1 MYKLSLAIGA
11 ASVLAVVLIAVLV
24 ARLRPLIWLSM
35 RGPRRR
41 PVESGLAA
49 LGIALGAS
57 LTVGALALGA
67 SLEASVAQMKQN
79 RLGPIDVV
87 FTFRG
92 SQASSQVAKLTDSL
106 PQDQVAGSL
115 EIARGEGS
123 VGIPGAEIAAP
134 PLRAEPDVVFL
145 DLDFAEASSFADDDP
160 SAFPATGPEQ
170 GEIFVSSE
178 LADLLGVHEG
188 ETVLLGL
195 PRGRYPFRVG
205 KVLQPK
211 GLAGYGAPLDQPARS
226 VWVPRN
232 WLAAQAHETQLLVSL
247 EGGEGSLDDRSRS
260 LLERLAPVT
269 SEFESP
275 KPSAAKLGAEI
286 ELAATNVGDLMRR
299 QLLQLGSFAGAASLA
314 LVIAIFAMVV
324 ADRRRE
330 IGILRATGMKRV
342 HASAEIAQEAVVLGA
357 IGAAVGVG
365 LGMLVAAL
373 GASAAKRTLAEV
385 LGGVDFSIV
394 ADMEAI
400 VLGAAGAFLAGIIA
414 AVSGTRRWLSMPPAA
429 ALRVIEEQGR
439 PVKAIHVVVGVV
451 AMVFGVATAATDLKY
466 RTSTFS
472 YLGPPIAVAGLALVM
487 YQTQWAYVAM
497 LVAAAASAAWLI
509 GIDIAWGGKAASEGV
524 FVTFGMAMA
533 LVIAGAIAF
542 GILAPMIARAITKV
556 LAALNWR
563 SVTGRLAAANLASSR
578 GQAGFTVATCALV
591 VLMPASIATVS
602 AMEQTDRERVLW
614 NQTGGWTAMI
624 ESRAADESGSSFE
637 DHIKSGP
644 MGGSFEQIAE
654 LPKTRMTVH
663 LVGAGSVNTPIYA
676 ISPDLASAAVT
687 PGGNDTGAMLPLTA
701 VDRNLGDESAA
712 WNSLF
717 EDHDDGAPRVIVT
730 SGVLPAGIDLRGA
743 PLRVG
748 DTGKIVKIAGVA
760 HRNSFM
766 PGVFIAPEKLAALGV
781 KTDRR
786 SALVLL
792 PSNANAESIGLE
804 FQGLYFGEGAR
815 MIVASD
821 QVERELRARA
831 LLAQLLQSFLSV
843 GLIVGIASLAV
854 VIARSVR
861 SRRHE
866 IAVLRAIGVSRRGVA
881 WSVIGQSLGLTI
893 SGVGLGVL
901 LGGYIGGRIF
911 LAMSSGGE
919 AAVPWVALSAVFLI
933 VVAVTSAGAALPA
946 VAAARLAP
954 ARALSDA
961 AN

>member
-11 ASVLAVVLIAVLV
+11 ACVLAVVLIAVV
-24 ARLRPLIWLSM
+24 VVRLRPLIWLSM

-92 SQASSQVAKLTDSL
+92 SQAKSEAVKLNESL
-106 PQDQVAGSL
+106 PRDQVAGSL
-115 EIARGEGS
+115 VIARTEGS

-134 PLRAEPDVVFL
+134 PLKAEPDVVFI
-145 DLDFAEASSFADDDP
+145 DLDFEQAKSFAGDDP
-160 SAFPATGPEQ
+160 SKFPATGPDE
-170 GEIFVSSE
+170 GEVFVTSE
-178 LADLLGVHEG
+178 LADLLGTREG

-205 KVLQPK
+205 KVLEAK
-211 GLAGYGAPLDQPARS
+211 GLAGYGGPLDEPAKS

-232 WLAAQAHETQLLVSL
+232 WLGAQPHETQLLVSL
-247 EGGEGSLDDRSRS
+247 AGGEGSLDDRSRS
-260 LLERLAPVT
+260 LFERLAPVT

-275 KPSAAKLGAEI
+275 KPSAAKVGAEI
-286 ELAATNVGDLMRR
+286 EQAATSVGDLMRR

-342 HASAEIAQEAVVLGA
+342 HASAEMAQEAVILGV
-357 IGAAVGVG
+357 IGAAAGVG
-365 LGMLVAAL
+365 LGMLVAAV
-373 GASAAKRTLAEV
+373 GASAAKRTLVEV
-385 LGGVDFSIV
+385 LGAVDFAIV
-394 ADMEAI
+394 ADLEPI
-400 VLGAAGAFLAGIIA
+400 VIGAGGAFLAGIIA
-414 AVSGTRRWLSMPPAA
+414 ALSGTRRWLSMPPAA
-429 ALRVIEEQGR
+429 ALRVVEEQGR
-439 PVKAIHVVVGVV
+439 PVKVMHLVAGVA

-472 YLGPPIAVAGLALVM
+472 YLGPPIAVAGLALVL

-497 LVAAAASAAWLI
+497 LVAAVASAAWLV

-524 FVTFGMAMA
+524 FVTFGMAVA
-533 LVIAGAIAF
+533 LVVAGAIAF
-542 GILAPMIARAITKV
+542 GILAPMIARVITRI
-556 LAALNWR
+556 LAALNW
-563 SVTGRLAAANLASSR
+563 STVTGRLAAANLASSR

-614 NQTGGWTAMI
+614 NQTGGWSAMI
-624 ESRAADESGSSFE
+624 ESRAADESSSSFE
-637 DHIKSGP
+637 DRIKNGP
-644 MGGSFEQIAE
+644 LGGNFEQVAE
-654 LPKTRMTVH
+654 LPKSRITVH
-663 LVGAGSVNTPIYA
+663 LVGAGSVSTPFYA
-676 ISPDLASAAVT
+676 TSPELASAALA
-687 PGGNDTGAMLPLTA
+687 PGGNDSGAMLPLTLI
-701 VDRNLGDESAA
+701 DRGFEGESAA
-712 WNSLF
+712 WDSLF
-717 EDHDDGAPRVIVT
+717 EDHEDGAPRVIVT
-730 SGVLPAGIDLRGA
+730 FGVLPAGIDLRGA
-743 PLRVG
+743 ALRVG

-781 KTDRR
+781 KADRR
-786 SALVLL
+786 NALALL
-792 PSNANAESIGLE
+792 PKNAEAESIGLE

-821 QVERELRARA
+821 QVERQLKARA
-831 LLAQLLQSFLSV
+831 LLAELLQSFLSV

-881 WSVIGQSLGLTI
+881 WSVIGQSLGLTT

-911 LAMSSGGE
+911 LAMSAGGE
-919 AAVPWVALSAVFLI
+919 AAVPWATLSVVFLI
-933 VVAVTSAGAALPA
+933 VVAVTSAGAAAPA
-946 VAAARLAP
+946 IAAARLAP
-954 ARALSDA
+954 AKALSDS